1 MIKYFK
7 NFNTGAH
14 IDMNIDLCVEMG
26 HGVGGYREGREGYKT
41 LALFVLPC
49 RPAPIN
55 HFKLK
60 NETMAYINPR
70 IL

>member
-1 MIKYFK
+1 
-7 NFNTGAH
+7 
-14 IDMNIDLCVEMG
+14 MNIDLCVEMG
-26 HGVGGYREGREGYKT
+26 QGVGGYREGREGYKA

-60 NETMAYINPR
+60 NETMAYINPT